1 MIRLTFGSVFGIVI
15 GLVAQITFAQNAK
28 PVLKR
33 EPSRPVKSPQPAKP
47 ASGSSSPSK
56 PADPSTKPAKPTG
69 DPTAKTSSTKAD
81 ATQLPTQATVE
92 MIMNEAVKNIAR
104 RYNLNEAQTQKT
116 DEIMK
121 REVNKF
127 LKDHEAEVWP
137 VIRDLIASGF
147 GTKPPQNPDEIK
159 RIGKAAEPLLKL
171 AKDAVHKGNEEWRQ
185 YLDEGQKATHDYD
198 LGEMDKTFSQI
209 ERNFHS
215 WAEGKPVDGGIFPPP
230 PADRSPTPPRQPPPG
245 LPKPEVEIFVRT
257 TLFDTVVEDFIR
269 EYELDPAQ
277 IDAARSILSE
287 FKSKAGDF
295 KEANRAELSKI
306 AGDLKNATDAHDLDR
321 IAKAEADRKKLMQPV
336 YELFAQ
342 MDERLKALLTTS
354 QVELHATKQ
363 AAASADKTPNPQ
375 KEKTPVA
382 DKSAAHPTPGT
393 TPAGGKPAE
402 PAKPAP
408 APEAKP
414 VSGDK
419 PAPSETPPAPDRG

>member
-1 MIRLTFGSVFGIVI
+1 
-15 GLVAQITFAQNAK
+15 
-28 PVLKR
+28 
-33 EPSRPVKSPQPAKP
+33 
-47 ASGSSSPSK
+47 
-56 PADPSTKPAKPTG
+56 
-69 DPTAKTSSTKAD
+69 
-81 ATQLPTQATVE
+81 
-92 MIMNEAVKNIAR
+92 
-104 RYNLNEAQTQKT
+104 
-116 DEIMK
+116 
-121 REVNKF
+121 
-127 LKDHEAEVWP
+127 
-137 VIRDLIASGF
+137 
-147 GTKPPQNPDEIK
+147 NPEEIK

-171 AKDAVHKGNEEWRQ
+171 AKDAIHKGNDEWRQ
-185 YLDEGQKATHDYD
+185 YLNEDQKVTHEYD

-209 ERNFHS
+209 EQNFHS

-230 PADRSPTPPRQPPPG
+230 PTDRSPPTPRQPPPG

-269 EYELDPAQ
+269 EYGLDPAQ

-321 IAKAEADRKKLMQPV
+321 IAKSEADRKKLMQPV

-354 QVELHATKQ
+354 QIERHATKQ
-363 AAASADKTPNPQ
+363 AAVPADKAPNPQ
-375 KEKTPVA
+375 KEKTSDA
-382 DKSAAHPTPGT
+382 DKNTPHPTPGT
-393 TPAGGKPAE
+393 TPADVKPAE
-402 PAKPAP
+402 PPKPAP

-419 PAPSETPPAPDRG
+419 PAPSEIPPTHDRG

>member
-1 MIRLTFGSVFGIVI
+1 MEK
-15 GLVAQITFAQNAK
+15 TFAQ
-28 PVLKR
+28 
-33 EPSRPVKSPQPAKP
+33 
-47 ASGSSSPSK
+47 
-56 PADPSTKPAKPTG
+56 
-69 DPTAKTSSTKAD
+69 
-81 ATQLPTQATVE
+81 
-92 MIMNEAVKNIAR
+92 
-104 RYNLNEAQTQKT
+104 
-116 DEIMK
+116 
-121 REVNKF
+121 
-127 LKDHEAEVWP
+127 
-137 VIRDLIASGF
+137 
-147 GTKPPQNPDEIK
+147 
-159 RIGKAAEPLLKL
+159 
-171 AKDAVHKGNEEWRQ
+171 
-185 YLDEGQKATHDYD
+185 
-198 LGEMDKTFSQI
+198 I
-209 ERNFHS
+209 EQNFHS

-230 PADRSPTPPRQPPPG
+230 PPDRSPPTPRQPSPG

-295 KEANRAELSKI
+295 KEANRDELSKI

-354 QVELHATKQ
+354 QVERHAARQ
-363 AAASADKTPNPQ
+363 ASAAANKTPNPQ
-375 KEKTPVA
+375 KEKSPEA
-382 DKSAAHPTPGT
+382 DKSAPPTTPGT
-393 TPAGGKPAE
+393 TPAAGKPAE

-419 PAPSETPPAPDRG
+419 PAPSETPPAHDRG